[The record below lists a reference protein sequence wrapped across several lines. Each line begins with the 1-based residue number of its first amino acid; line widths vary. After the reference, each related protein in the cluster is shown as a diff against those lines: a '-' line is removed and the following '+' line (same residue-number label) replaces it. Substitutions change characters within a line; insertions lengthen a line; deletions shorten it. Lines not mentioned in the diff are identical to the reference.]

1 MNEQTNK
8 QTNDDRQLTIDKQMT
23 NKGQT
28 GTATNTTMEDVL
40 NIIDII
46 VASNSTP

>member
-1 MNEQTNK
+1 MNDE
-8 QTNDDRQLTIDKQMT
+8 RQMTIDEQMT

-46 VASNSTP
+46 VAS